1 MFTTRTKLTIVA
13 ATVGAAITSVTPSAS
28 AEGYHNSYIVQPYCL
43 SVPYV
48 PGDCTGFIVG
58 RGVTVRMNCWEGGPW
73 ALNTGKWF
81 DITILSGNGYGMT
94 GDVPANAVGNQWLS
108 SPHC

>member
-1 MFTTRTKLTIVA
+1 MKDTLHINRSHQGELLEIFGLAVRVSPYIDHKTGTIFSGEDA
-13 ATVGAAITSVTPSAS
+13 A
-28 AEGYHNSYIVQPYCL
+28 EC
-43 SVPYV
+43 
-48 PGDCTGFIVG
+48 
-58 RGVTVRMNCWEGGPW
+58 W